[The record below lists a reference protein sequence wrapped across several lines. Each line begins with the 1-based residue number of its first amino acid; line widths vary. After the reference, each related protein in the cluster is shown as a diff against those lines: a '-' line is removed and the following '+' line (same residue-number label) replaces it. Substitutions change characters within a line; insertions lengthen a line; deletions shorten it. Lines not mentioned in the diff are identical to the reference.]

1 MLSKR
6 VLAVRL
12 VPCATTASRTFGTG
26 AAEARMFPGIKRMS
40 DLVVERGEGST
51 VWTAEGASFLD
62 MTSGIGVL
70 STGHCHPKVVAA
82 VQEQAGKITHAQQS
96 CFYSSIGLQLADE
109 LLALAPGMD
118 SVFYANSGAEA
129 VENALRVARLA
140 TGRNNVICFMGG
152 YHGRTQQ
159 TLAIT
164 SSGTSY
170 RGKQPGPM
178 PGGIVM
184 APYPYEY
191 AGVTKEAAL
200 AGLDQLM
207 AGSVSP
213 TEVAALIIEP
223 VQGEGGYVVPPA
235 GYMASLRKFCDE
247 HGILFIADEV
257 QSGMGRT
264 GKVWGLDWEE
274 GISPDIIITA
284 KGMASGYPISAVL
297 TTAEHAA
304 HQLDSPNSFG
314 GTYGGNAV
322 ACAAALATLRV
333 IKEEGLIENCAA
345 RGEQLRAGL
354 RTISDKYPGVIG
366 DIRGRGLMVGVE
378 FDPAMNAEPYAGEY
392 SGIAGRVSK
401 ASLSRGMLLLTMGTR
416 QCVRFI
422 PALVVTEEEID
433 TALQIFEDAVA
444 EALA

>member
-1 MLSKR
+1 MSGMKIAAAAAAR
-6 VLAVRL
+6 RRCSGARTM
-12 VPCATTASRTFGTG
+12 ATAA
-26 AAEARMFPGIKRMS
+26 AAEPRMFPGIKRMS

-51 VWTAEGASFLD
+51 VWTADGTPFLD

-70 STGHCHPKVVAA
+70 STGHCHPKVVTA
-82 VQEQAGKITHAQQS
+82 VQEQATKISHAQQS
-96 CFYSSIGLQLADE
+96 CFYSSVALELADE
-109 LLALAPGMD
+109 LLARAPGMD

-129 VENALRVARLA
+129 VENALRVARQA
-140 TGRNNVICFMGG
+140 TDRDNVICFMGG
-152 YHGRTQQ
+152 YHGRTAQ

-164 SSGTSY
+164 TSGTSY
-170 RGKQPGPM
+170 RGKRPGPM
-178 PGGIVM
+178 PGGTVV

-191 AGVTKEAAL
+191 AGVSQEAAM
-200 AGLDQLM
+200 AGLHQLM
-207 AGSVSP
+207 AGAVNP
-213 TEVAALIIEP
+213 QEVAALIIEP
-223 VQGEGGYVVPPA
+223 VQGEGGYIVPPPGYIA
-235 GYMASLRKFCDE
+235 GLRKFCDE
-247 HGILFIADEV
+247 HGILMIADEV

-274 GISPDIIITA
+274 GVKADVIVTA

-304 HQLDSPNSFG
+304 CQVDSPNSFG

-333 IKEEGLIENCAA
+333 MEEEGLVENCAA

-354 RTISDKYPGVIG
+354 HAVSEKFPGVIG

-378 FDPAMNAEPYAGEY
+378 FDPAMAVGEYAGV
-392 SGIAGRVSK
+392 AGRVSQ

-422 PALVVTEEEID
+422 PPLVVTESEID
-433 TALQIFEDAVA
+433 TSLQIFEEAVA
-444 EALA
+444 EAIA